1 MYRIVVLSDC
11 EKDGQEI
18 VEQTKKICAK
28 QGLFPTVELYLDQE
42 KFFAGIHNQVV
53 PNVIV
58 ALSGVEGLN
67 AVEHLKSLC
76 SECRLIWFSDL
87 DFSLQAYR
95 VRADYF
101 MLNPISETE
110 LREGISVWMDS
121 KCYRKVEEV
130 L

>member
-42 KFFAGIHNQVV
+42 KFFAGIHKQVV

-101 MLNPISETE
+101 MLNPISEKE